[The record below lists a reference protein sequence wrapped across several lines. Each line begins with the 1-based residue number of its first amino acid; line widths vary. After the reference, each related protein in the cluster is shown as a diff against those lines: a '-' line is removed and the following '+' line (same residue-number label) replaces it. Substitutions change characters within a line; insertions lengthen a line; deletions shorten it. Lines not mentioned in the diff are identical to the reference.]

1 MQPCDRLTAK
11 EVQVAMLVW
20 EGQTNREIAH
30 VIGTT
35 EQVIKNYLRNTFD
48 KLGVWSRLELALYV
62 AAHGG
67 ARWRDPLAQSDTAAS
82 SEGIPHP
89 FSPPSDHLVSARID
103 STDQKSAKSAY
114 RPKVSPRLISA

>member
-20 EGQTNREIAH
+20 DGQTNRQIAS

-67 ARWRDPLAQSDTAAS
+67 SQWREPVPAA
-82 SEGIPHP
+82 IPPVLPTEISPSLHP
-89 FSPPSDHLVSARID
+89 IVHRGYSRID
-103 STDQKSAKSAY
+103 EDDQESLASQNRSKGL
-114 RPKVSPRLISA
+114 PRLISA